1 MTRGEGVGRWLLREW
16 KDSDNHPGET
26 SFSNLQQNNWQH
38 RSILLN
44 EQSWPNNVHVKDYFL
59 YVTKILPLMYDF
71 GGEALLYAKWP
82 NTDVSRE
89 KQSKTWVE
97 HWGEK
102 KIKHRLMDCY
112 FLLGKCW
119 GRIFHVQYRDWQWEG
134 CPLLVDLWCY
144 SDASCDGQSSSKDFL
159 LLAT

>member
-1 MTRGEGVGRWLLREW
+1 
-16 KDSDNHPGET
+16 
-26 SFSNLQQNNWQH
+26 
-38 RSILLN
+38 
-44 EQSWPNNVHVKDYFL
+44 
-59 YVTKILPLMYDF
+59 MYDF

-112 FLLGKCW
+112 LLLGKCW
-119 GRIFHVQYRDWQWEG
+119 VESFTF
-134 CPLLVDLWCY
+134 
-144 SDASCDGQSSSKDFL
+144 ST
-159 LLAT
+159 ATGNGKGALYW